1 MSFEPN
7 EIVILNG
14 STAMDLSMRVGQRAT
29 VLGKT
34 NFLYQDYDVE
44 FDDGEIFPVLKSE
57 LNKLTE
63 EDKQFMEYIFT
74 GNTVIWNEE
83 TVQIVRVDYLHRN
96 AEIKFNDD
104 SEVVVSFDG
113 LKPFDYT
120 GINIEEQG
128 TFTKLGL
135 EIGSFTD
142 DKNKQYGSSVDATY
156 EMMKVLMDRYTY
168 DEDNYLIPKS
178 LVKHML
184 LTVRMMDK
192 QNRIFN
198 NPSGKGDSESPYRDL
213 AGYSLIGVNMV
224 EGK

>member
-1 MSFEPN
+1 MFEQN
-7 EIVILNG
+7 EIVILNTNAG
-14 STAMDLSMRVGQRAT
+14 KDLSMRIGQRAI

-34 NFLYQDYDVE
+34 NFAYQDYDVE
-44 FDDGEIFPVLKSE
+44 FDDAVIFPVSKSE

-63 EDKQFMEYIFT
+63 EEKEFMDYIFT
-74 GNTVIWNEE
+74 GNKVLWNEE
-83 TVQIVRVDYLHRN
+83 IVTIVKVDYLHKN
-96 AEIKFNDD
+96 AEIKFNDY

-113 LKPFDYT
+113 IKQLD
-120 GINIEEQG
+120 IDIVEEQG
-128 TFTKLGL
+128 IFTKLGL

-156 EMMKVLMDRYTY
+156 EMMKVLMERYTY

-198 NPSGKGDSESPYRDL
+198 NPSGIGDSESPYRDL
-213 AGYSLIGVNMV
+213 CGYSLIGINMV

>member
-1 MSFEPN
+1 MEFKAN

-14 STAMDLSMRVGQRAT
+14 STAMDLSMRIGQRAT

-34 NFLYQDYDVE
+34 NFLYQDYDIE
-44 FDDGEIFPVLKSE
+44 FDDGHIFPVNKSE

-63 EDKQFMEYIFT
+63 EDKQFMDYIFT
-74 GNTVIWNEE
+74 GNKVIWNEE
-83 TVQIVRVDYLHRN
+83 AVQIVKVDYLHRN
-96 AEIKFNDD
+96 AEIKFNDN

-113 LKPFDYT
+113 LKPFDYS
-120 GINIEEQG
+120 GINIEEPG
-128 TFTKLGL
+128 IFTKLGL

-156 EMMKVLMDRYTY
+156 EMIKVLMNRYTY
-168 DEDNYLIPKS
+168 DENNYLIPKS

-184 LTVRMMDK
+184 LQVRIMDK

-198 NPSGKGDSESPYRDL
+198 NPSGKDEKESPYKDIT
-213 AGYSLIGVNMV
+213 GYGLIGVNMV
-224 EGK
+224 ESK

>member
-1 MSFEPN
+1 MEFKVN

-14 STAMDLSMRVGQRAT
+14 STSIDLSMRVGQRAT

-63 EDKQFMEYIFT
+63 EDKQFMDYIFT
-74 GNTVIWNEE
+74 GNKVLWNEE
-83 TVQIVRVDYLHRN
+83 SVSIVKVDYLHRN
-96 AEIKFNDD
+96 TEIVFDD
-104 SEVVVSFDG
+104 GSMVVVSFDG
-113 LKPFDYT
+113 LKPFDHES
-120 GINIEEQG
+120 IKEELG
-128 TFTKLGL
+128 KFTKLGL

-156 EMMKVLMDRYTY
+156 EMMKVLMDRYAY
-168 DEDNYLIPKS
+168 DEDNYLIPKD
-178 LVKHML
+178 LVRHML
-184 LTVRMMDK
+184 LQVRIMDK

-198 NPSGKGDSESPYRDL
+198 NPSGKNEKESPYKDIT
-213 AGYSLIGVNMV
+213 GYGLIGVNMV
-224 EGK
+224 ESK

>member
-7 EIVILNG
+7 EI
-14 STAMDLSMRVGQRAT
+14 
-29 VLGKT
+29 
-34 NFLYQDYDVE
+34 YQDYDIE
-44 FDDGEIFPVLKSE
+44 FDDGEVFPVLKSE